1 MLVWVLYVDFL
12 QEEEGEEKEG
22 EKKEEKSKENFP
34 LLYIPL
40 YVLLHLY
47 ALLYSNISP
56 KNCL

>member
-1 MLVWVLYVDFL
+1 MDFL